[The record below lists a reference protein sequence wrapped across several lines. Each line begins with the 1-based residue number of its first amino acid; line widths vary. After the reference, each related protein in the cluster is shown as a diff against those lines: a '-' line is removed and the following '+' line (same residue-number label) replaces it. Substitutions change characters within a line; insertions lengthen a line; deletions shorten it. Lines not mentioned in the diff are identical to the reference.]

1 MASSELKMD
10 NVERTET
17 LNEQEA
23 SCPPLSNITTP
34 LESSQLTPSQL
45 DISPQSFTPSSNVKG
60 NSDIEEVSCLS
71 FHWVHCSLTLSCI

>member
-10 NVERTET
+10 NVEGTET
-17 LNEQEA
+17 LNELEA

-34 LESSQLTPSQL
+34 LELSQLTPSQL
-45 DISPQSFTPSSNVKG
+45 DFSTQSFTPSSNAKG

-71 FHWVHCSLTLSCI
+71 FQWVHCSL